1 MTRKRRKFVTD
12 SDNSDDEKPGK
23 SSKNKDSSDS
33 LSESSE
39 EEEWT
44 LNTEGRKAQPKKIG
58 KKDEKK
64 ATNSAGSMESAS
76 DEGELTESE
85 NESLSEDS
93 DDATFNDGLDENCV
107 GDSEDRNKLMN
118 MTEAERE
125 RVLFERMEKRESM
138 KTRQEIQRKLKL
150 QKKKEEAAKLEV
162 DRKKSEQETKA
173 AVRAQR
179 MRKTPLDDK
188 GKGKAI
194 DELRAKREAHKARL
208 KSSERRSRSPEPKP
222 LLKTKDVY
230 TDDDDDDDKSL
241 SSSASSAESGEDSDR
256 ESTPEVVRYISSKEQ
271 LSKIR
276 LSRFKLEKWVHLPFF
291 KDTVCGCF
299 IRIGIGDK
307 MGKKVYRVA
316 EIYDVV
322 TTPKV
327 YSLGNVKTNKGLKVR
342 HGLAENMY
350 RLEFVSNQD
359 FTDSE
364 FLKWQTTLN
373 QNNLKLPPIKFVD
386 TKHKAIQKA
395 MNHEFTEA
403 EIEYIVKE
411 KQKFRKNPRNYAAKK
426 SDILTQKQLA
436 ETLGDYAEVEKL
448 KADLEDIEVDADK
461 LSKQRNKSLT
471 AISYINDKNRLRTTE
486 QIEEALKNE
495 YQEEKSA
502 VPNPFQRRRTVPSVV
517 TPNYQ
522 ATEDASKHS
531 DILKKLAE
539 EREKHDS
546 DKKSVSEAETKK
558 AEQLAKESKVVD
570 PFELHNGC
578 DIDIDIGPVDAAPA
592 VSPSPDSSASG
603 RRRINLSDYNKRI
616 GLM

>member
-1 MTRKRRKFVTD
+1 MTKKRRKFITD
-12 SDNSDDEKPGK
+12 SDNSDDDDRPGK
-23 SSKNKDSSDS
+23 SSKNRNSSDS

-44 LNTEGRKAQPKKIG
+44 LNTESRKPQPKKN
-58 KKDEKK
+58 KKEEKK
-64 ATNSAGSMESAS
+64 NANSAGSMESS

-93 DDATFNDGLDENCV
+93 DDAEFNDGLDENCV
-107 GDSEDRNKLMN
+107 GDAEDRNKLMN

-150 QKKKEEAAKLEV
+150 QKKKEEAAKLEA
-162 DRKKSEQETKA
+162 DRKKSEQENKA
-173 AVRAQR
+173 AARAQR
-179 MRKTPLDDK
+179 MRKTQLDDK

-194 DELRAKREAHKARL
+194 DELKAKREAHKAKL
-208 KSSERRSRSPEPKP
+208 KSYEGRSKSPEPKL

-230 TDDDDDDDKSL
+230 TDDEDDDDKSL
-241 SSSASSAESGEDSDR
+241 SSSISSAESGEESDR
-256 ESTPEVVRYISSKEQ
+256 ESTPEIVRYISSRDQ

-291 KDTVCGCF
+291 KETVCGCF

-316 EIYDVV
+316 EIFDVV
-322 TTPKV
+322 TTNKT
-327 YSLGNVKTNKGLKVR
+327 YALGNVKTDKGLKVR

-364 FLKWQTTLN
+364 FVKWKTTLERD
-373 QNNLKLPPIKFVD
+373 NLKLPTVKFVD
-386 TKHKAIQKA
+386 TKHKKIQETL
-395 MNHEFTEA
+395 NHEYTEA

-411 KQKFRKNPRNYAAKK
+411 KNKFRKNPRNYAAKK
-426 SDILTQKQLA
+426 SDILTAKQLA
-436 ETLGDYAEVEKL
+436 ENVGDYAEVEKL
-448 KADLEDIEVDADK
+448 KADLEDIEVDADR
-461 LSKQRNKSLT
+461 LSKIRNKSLT
-471 AISYINDKNRLRTTE
+471 AVSYINDKNRLRTTE
-486 QIEEALKNE
+486 QIEQALRSE
-495 YQEEKSA
+495 YAAEKASE
-502 VPNPFQRRRTVPSVV
+502 PNPFQRRKTVPSVV
-517 TPNYQ
+517 TPNFQ
-522 ATEDASKHS
+522 PVEDASKHA

-539 EREKHDS
+539 ERERR
-546 DKKSVSEAETKK
+546 ETEKK
-558 AEQLAKESKVVD
+558 AAEIETRKTDKSDSSTAVD
-570 PFELHNGC
+570 PFELHNDC
-578 DIDIDIGPVDAAPA
+578 DIDIDIGPVDSVPA
-592 VSPSPDSSASG
+592 VSPTPDNSNSG
-603 RRRINLSDYNKRI
+603 RRRINLSDYNRKV